1 MEITE
6 LKQLVIK
13 QQEQILTLQILTQ
26 TLVDELVETGVLSDE
41 NLDIR
46 LSEKVKLINT
56 QMGEMRKEASMDY
69 SVSYTHLTLPT
80 KRIV

>member
-46 LSEKVKLINT
+46 LSEKIKLINT

-69 SVSYTHLTLPT
+69 L
-80 KRIV
+80 KNQIFGNQMGEA